1 MTIVDSIVSRLT
13 RFSSWLF
20 SRHWERWEIL
30 IIIAFFALF
39 LLLLVLRTMR
49 KAKINAK
56 SYTPQYTST
65 IGIRL
70 AHREVKNQKPDDL
83 RAVV

>member
-1 MTIVDSIVSRLT
+1 MTIVDNIISRLT
-13 RFSSWLF
+13 WFFSWLF

-30 IIIAFFALF
+30 IIAIAALF
-39 LLLLVLRTMR
+39 LLLLVLRAMR
-49 KAKINAK
+49 KAKINSK
-56 SYTPQYTST
+56 SYIPQYAPT

-70 AHREVKNQKPDDL
+70 AHRDVKHQEPDDL